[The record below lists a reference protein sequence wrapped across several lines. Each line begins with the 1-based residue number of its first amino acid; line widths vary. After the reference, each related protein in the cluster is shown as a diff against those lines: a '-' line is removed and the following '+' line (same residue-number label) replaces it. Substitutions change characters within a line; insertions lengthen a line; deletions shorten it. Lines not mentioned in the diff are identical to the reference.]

1 VIHLFN
7 EKELK
12 PIVEASY
19 LTTTNAWRYRSI
31 LRFFYNQHERLR
43 HYLFPEEIYDYLKQS
58 SYFQEY
64 TEEQLQQD
72 LNQLVEWKNI
82 IPRQETGKVNT
93 IEDFK
98 KKKFR
103 YQCTPYTIE
112 FERMIQGLEQIG
124 EAFGGSLERTL
135 FDRLLE
141 SLLKL
146 TDVQPS
152 FMEDHEEEKK
162 YKLVKW
168 TNEEIHTVWEEM
180 YDHFRKLTEN
190 ATDYLAY
197 LKSEKVEEA
206 MMTESFLAFKD
217 VLTQY
222 LRDFM
227 TTLQRTSFRIEAILE
242 DTPHSFIE
250 QVVERLVQHQLSI
263 PRLDEQPD
271 VEELKIRFIDQWK
284 GLQRWFIGMN
294 GRESELSFLQNET
307 NETIR
312 RMTRFAQRLGE
323 KHHNFRSRRK
333 DYLHLANWF
342 HDFED
347 IKEAHQLSACVFGL
361 FHTRHLFAETKET
374 EDIDTEMWEHSPTV
388 LTLKPRIKQYREK
401 TRPGAVVSRKREK
414 DKMLQHYLLEKEA
427 EQKLIEEMITNDKI
441 ILSDLPLIDP
451 YVRKTILHW
460 IGKCMS
466 NRDGEAK
473 TETGRRIRL
482 LQLNEG
488 RITLRA
494 EDGVLDMP
502 NYVFTFID

>member
-1 VIHLFN
+1 MINLFSQ
-7 EKELK
+7 KELK

-19 LTTTNAWRYRSI
+19 LTTSNAWRYRSI

-43 HYLFPEEIYDYLKQS
+43 HYLFPEEIYEYLKES

-72 LNQLVEWKNI
+72 LNQLVDWKNI

-112 FERMIQGLEQIG
+112 FERMIQGLEEIG

-146 TDVQPS
+146 TEAQPS
-152 FMEDHEEEKK
+152 FSEAKEEERK
-162 YKLVKW
+162 YRLVNW
-168 TNEEIHTVWEEM
+168 TNEEVHTVWEEM
-180 YDHFRKLTEN
+180 VDLFRKLTEN

-197 LKSEKVEEA
+197 LKSEKVEDA

-227 TTLQRTSFRIEAILE
+227 TTLQRTSFRIEAVLE
-242 DTPHSFIE
+242 ETPPSFIQ

-263 PRLDEQPD
+263 PRLDGQHDE
-271 VEELKIRFIDQWK
+271 EELKIRFIEQWK
-284 GLQRWFIGMN
+284 GLQRWFIGTN
-294 GRESELSFLQNET
+294 GRASELSFLQNET

-333 DYLHLANWF
+333 DYLHLAQWF
-342 HDFED
+342 HDFEEL
-347 IKEAHQLSACVFGL
+347 KEAHQLSACVFGL
-361 FHTRHLFAETKET
+361 FHTRHLFTEIKET
-374 EDIDTEMWEHSPTV
+374 EDIDTEMWDHSPTE

-401 TRPGAVVSRKREK
+401 TRPGAVLSRKKEK
-414 DKMLQHYLLEKEA
+414 EEMLQQYLLEKKA
-427 EQKLIEEMITNDKI
+427 EQKLIEEMISNDKI

-451 YVRKTILHW
+451 YVRKTILQW
-460 IGKCMS
+460 IGKCIV
-466 NRDGEAK
+466 NHEGVTK

-482 LQLNEG
+482 VQLNEN
-488 RITLRA
+488 RITLHA

-502 NYVFTFID
+502 NYAFAFID